1 MIYKDIDSKDR
12 EINQLKKLLKES
24 KNPKQQVLI
33 QADLKRVQN
42 GYLAEK
48 DNAYYLDFGFR
59 DSLRNILL
67 HDIRIEHNGKV
78 AQIDHIIINRLGIE
92 ILESKSFKGT
102 LTIKKDGSLDVKYG
116 KEIKTFPNPI
126 EQNRR
131 HAEVLAN
138 FIKENIELPTNLK
151 LLGIQ
156 ISSTVLINPK
166 TTISNST
173 LPEGFDRADSFRTH
187 WDEKVDKMSTIKVF
201 KTLGSFL
208 SMDKVKEIA
217 TLLVKSH
224 KPKSFDYLKKYSIKK
239 DITNKPIQ
247 AYIKESVLN
256 NPTLANDGS
265 SFLCSKCK
273 SPNIEIRY
281 GKYGYYF
288 KCRFCNGNTSI
299 KLSCSSDR
307 CKPKLKKNRLN
318 FYQVCDVCGV
328 NRLFF
333 KNPEPMSV
341 NS

>member
-1 MIYKDIDSKDR
+1 MIYKDIDSKDK
-12 EINQLKKLLKES
+12 ELNQLRKLLKNS
-24 KNPKQQVLI
+24 KNPKQKALI
-33 QADLKRVQN
+33 EADLKRVQN

-48 DNAYYLDFGFR
+48 DNAYYLDFGFK
-59 DSLRNILL
+59 DNPRNILL

-92 ILESKSFKGT
+92 ILESKSFKGI
-102 LTIKKDGSLDVKYG
+102 LTIKKDGSLEVKYG
-116 KEIKTFPNPI
+116 QDIKTFPNPI

-131 HAEVLAN
+131 HVEVLAD

-151 LLGIQ
+151 LLGIS

-166 TTISNST
+166 TTITNST
-173 LPEGFDRADSFRTH
+173 LPEGFDRADSFITH
-187 WDEKVDKMSTIKVF
+187 RKEKVDKMSTLKVF
-201 KTLGSFL
+201 KKLGS
-208 SMDKVKEIA
+208 SMSIDKVREIA
-217 TLLVKSH
+217 NLLVKNH

-239 DITNKPIQ
+239 DTSTKPIQ
-247 AYIKESVLN
+247 SDN
-256 NPTLANDGS
+256 GN
-265 SFLCSKCK
+265 FLCSKCK
-273 SPNIEIRY
+273 SPNIEIQY

-288 KCRFCNGNTSI
+288 KCRVCNGNTSI
-299 KLSCSSDR
+299 KLSCSSNK

>member
-1 MIYKDIDSKDR
+1 MIYKDIDSKDK
-12 EINQLKKLLKES
+12 ELNQLRKLLKNS
-24 KNPKQQVLI
+24 KNPKQKALI
-33 QADLKRVQN
+33 EADLKRVQN

-48 DNAYYLDFGFR
+48 DNAYYLDFGFKDNPR
-59 DSLRNILL
+59 SILL

-92 ILESKSFKGT
+92 ILESKSFKGI
-102 LTIKKDGSLDVKYG
+102 LTIKKDGSLEVKYG
-116 KEIKTFPNPI
+116 QDIKTFPNPI

-131 HAEVLAN
+131 HVEVLAN

-151 LLGIQ
+151 LLGIS

-166 TTISNST
+166 TTITNST
-173 LPEGFDRADSFRTH
+173 LPEGFDRADSFITH
-187 WDEKVDKMSTIKVF
+187 RKETVDKMSTLKVF
-201 KTLGSFL
+201 KKLGS
-208 SMDKVKEIA
+208 SMSIDKVREIA
-217 TLLVKSH
+217 NLLVKNH

-239 DITNKPIQ
+239 DTTNKPIQ

-256 NPTLANDGS
+256 NPTLANESS

-299 KLSCSSDR
+299 KLSCSSDK